1 MFTHGSFSQYP
12 PAVPG
17 QPYTSFPAFGYAHS
31 HLPHGGQSSASFPR
45 YRSHLPGSYDLS
57 EAPDRPF
64 IGSNGPGRL
73 SMISLRNAILA
84 GLSPLRR
91 PPFAHHTTSFSP
103 VRVAFSPSWVP
114 GRNVSPWVQYPP
126 CTVVCQK
133 LRVISL
139 PEIKHGI
146 CHTIRISTCFFR

>member
-57 EAPDRPF
+57 EAPDQSSRS
-64 IGSNGPGRL
+64 IGHPCTIKMPCHRNVRCIETQHCRSCPAPVDPSTQYAAGICGNLPEPGRRFPKFHHHL
-73 SMISLRNAILA
+73 FQTIQIGHSSAPTDQA
-84 GLSPLRR
+84 GSR
-91 PPFAHHTTSFSP
+91 
-103 VRVAFSPSWVP
+103 
-114 GRNVSPWVQYPP
+114 
-126 CTVVCQK
+126 
-133 LRVISL
+133 
-139 PEIKHGI
+139 
-146 CHTIRISTCFFR
+146 